1 MALPA
6 LIPVEDFFKPPTR
19 AAATL
24 SPDGT
29 KLYVMTST
37 TYTGSPPD
45 VQLEASGGVTVID
58 MRTMTAVARHRSGV
72 SPFGGSIRYVGGKA
86 SSR

>member
-1 MALPA
+1 MAVDRATVRRIAA
-6 LIPVEDFFKPPTR
+6 LASELDEGTGWIDAHAAEIVVAED
-19 AAATL
+19 
-24 SPDGT
+24 
-29 KLYVMTST
+29 
-37 TYTGSPPD
+37 
-45 VQLEASGGVTVID
+45 GGVTVID